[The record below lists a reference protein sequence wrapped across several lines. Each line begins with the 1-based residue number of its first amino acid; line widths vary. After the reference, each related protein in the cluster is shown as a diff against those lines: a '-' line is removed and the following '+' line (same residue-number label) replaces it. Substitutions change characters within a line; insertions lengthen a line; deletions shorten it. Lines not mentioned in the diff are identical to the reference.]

1 MTTKL
6 LQFVNQKKEM
16 PKKRSGLNR
25 LKDFNEIYNNFNK
38 VEAKKQASRCSQCG
52 IPFCQVH
59 CPLQNNI
66 PDWLKLASEDRLKEA
81 YEVSQSTNNF
91 PEICGSICPQDRLC
105 EGNCVIEKGFESV
118 TIGRVEKHI
127 TDTAWEKGWVQPV
140 KPNKEINKSIGIIGS
155 GPAGLSAAEQL
166 RKKGYKVEVYDR
178 YDRPGG
184 LLIYGIPNFK
194 LEKYAV
200 ERRTKILKKG
210 GVIFHNN
217 FEVGKTKSFN
227 YLKEKHDAILI
238 ATGVY
243 KARELDISKLNLDQI
258 IPALNFLIASNKKG
272 LGDKVPEFDN
282 GKLNAKDKN
291 VVVIGGGDT
300 AMDCVRTAV
309 RQNAKSVTCL
319 YRRNKENMPGS
330 MREVSHAEEEGIK
343 FSWLSVPISC
353 KLINNHINIKVA
365 KVVLDKTD
373 SSGREMPKTM
383 LNNTHLLKADLVI
396 KALGF
401 NPENLPKLFN
411 YKNLKVTNWGTIKVD
426 HKTMMT
432 SDKGVFA
439 AGDIVRG
446 ASLVVW
452 AIKDGR
458 DAADSIHKYLLNKN
472 KINLEK
478 KVSVF

>member
-16 PKKRSGLNR
+16 PKKRTGSIR
-25 LKDFNEIYNNFNK
+25 LKDFNEIYKNFNK
-38 VEAKKQASRCSQCG
+38 VEAKNQAGRCSQCG

-66 PDWLKLASEDRLKEA
+66 PDWLKLAAEDRLEEA
-81 YEVSQSTNNF
+81 FEVSQSTNNF

-127 TDTAWEKGWVQPV
+127 TDTAWEKGWVKPV
-140 KPNKEINKSIGIIGS
+140 KPIKEINKSVGIIGS
-155 GPAGLSAAEQL
+155 GPAGLAAAEQL
-166 RKKGYKVEVYDR
+166 RKKGYKIEIYDR

-200 ERRTKILKKG
+200 VRRTEVLKKSG
-210 GVIFHNN
+210 IIFHNN

-227 YLKEKHDAILI
+227 FLKKKHDAILI

-243 KARELDISKLNLDQI
+243 KARELDMPEINSKGV
-258 IPALNFLIASNKKG
+258 IPALDFLIASNKKG
-272 LGDKVPEFDN
+272 LGDTVDRFSN
-282 GKLNAKDKN
+282 GELNAQNKN

-300 AMDCVRTAV
+300 AMDCVRIAI
-309 RQNAKSVTCL
+309 RQNAKSVKCL

-330 MREVSHAEEEGIK
+330 LREVFHAEEEGIE
-343 FSWLSVPISC
+343 FLWLSMPKKII
-353 KLINNHINIKVA
+353 LENNEIKIDVA
-365 KVVLDKTD
+365 KVILDKKD
-373 SSGREMPKTM
+373 SSGRQEPK
-383 LNNTHLLKADLVI
+383 LSNNSYSINADLVI

-401 NPENLPKLFN
+401 NPEDLPNLFN
-411 YKNLKVTNWGTIKVD
+411 YPNLKVTSWGTIKVN
-426 HKTMMT
+426 HETMMT
-432 SDKGVFA
+432 NEPGIFA

-458 DAADSIHKYLLNKN
+458 DAADSIDKFLIKKN
-472 KINLEK
+472 NFVKESIN
-478 KVSVF
+478 F

>member
-6 LQFVNQKKEM
+6 LQFVNRKQEM
-16 PKKRSGLNR
+16 PKKRGSSLR
-25 LKDFNEIYNNFNK
+25 LKDFNEIYSNYS
-38 VEAKKQASRCSQCG
+38 EEAAKKQAGRCSQCG

-66 PDWLKLASEDRLKEA
+66 PDWLKLAAENRFKEA
-81 YEVSQSTNNF
+81 FEVSQSTNNF

-105 EGNCVIEKGFESV
+105 EGNCVIEKGFDSV

-127 TDTAWEKGWVQPV
+127 TDTAWKKGWVLPI
-140 KPNKEINKSIGIIGS
+140 KPAREVNKSIGIIGS
-155 GPAGLSAAEQL
+155 GPAGLAAGEQL
-166 RKKGYKVEVYDR
+166 RKKGYKVEIYDR

-200 ERRTKILKKG
+200 ERRTEVLKKG
-210 GVIFHNN
+210 GIIFHNN

-227 YLKEKHDAILI
+227 YLKKKHDAILI

-243 KARELDISKLNLDQI
+243 KARELDLKDSNLPEI
-258 IPALNFLIASNKKG
+258 IPALDFLITSNKKG
-272 LGDKVPEFDN
+272 LGDKVPRFDS
-282 GKLNAKDKN
+282 GELNVRNKS
-291 VVVIGGGDT
+291 VVVVGGGDT

-309 RQNAKSVTCL
+309 RQEAKSVVCL

-330 MREVSHAEEEGIK
+330 MREVLHAEEEGVK
-343 FSWLSVPISC
+343 FSWLSVPVKFKKI
-353 KLINNHINIKVA
+353 KDEINLDVA
-365 KVVLDKTD
+365 KVMLDKPD
-373 SSGREMPKTM
+373 LSGRQTPKI
-383 LNNTHLLKADLVI
+383 LFNNTYKLKADMVI

-401 NPENLPKLFN
+401 DPEPIPKLFN
-411 YKNLKVTNWGTIKVD
+411 SPNLKVTRWGTVKVD
-426 HKTMMT
+426 HKSMMT
-432 SDKGVFA
+432 NEEGVFA

-458 DAADSIHKYLLNKN
+458 DVAESIEKYLKNKN
-472 KINLEK
+472 KNVLEK
-478 KVSVF
+478 SVNF